1 MNFLT
6 GFLYVGCFKGSEKH
20 LFCIRL
26 KVGAVLGVKPINDF
40 ACESFGK
47 LTVHKGVIYEVWLTT
62 VDAVTIC
69 SYPISAKFFSLY

>member
-1 MNFLT
+1 ML
-6 GFLYVGCFKGSEKH
+6 GALKAAKKH
-20 LFCIRL
+20 LFCIQL
-26 KVGAVLGVKPINDF
+26 KVGAMLGVKSINDF

-47 LTVHKGVIYEVWLTT
+47 LTVHKAVIYEVWLTT